1 VTEVDRQWGVLAV
14 QGDEQG
20 DVEDVGLARGLAPDI
35 TALTPVELAADLVP
49 ELAYRTDD
57 VAVAQLDS
65 VVARALDVGL
75 RRVQVLAWRDFEDP
89 EAGGSELH
97 AHRMAQAW
105 ARTGIDISMRTS
117 AVPGTEAVS
126 MRDGYRVIRKSGR
139 YGVFPRSALSGAV
152 GRRGR
157 PDGLIEI
164 WNGMPFF
171 SPLWARCP
179 RIVFLHHVHAAMWR
193 MVLTPRLA
201 RIGET
206 IELRVAPPVYRH
218 SRVLTPSPSS
228 RAEILDM
235 LGLDPARVTVVPPG
249 VDARFVPGGAKAPVP
264 TVLAVGR
271 LVPVKRLELLVDAL
285 ARARQAVPGLRAV
298 VVGEGYERPRLEAK
312 IKAVGGESWVDLVG
326 HVSDDALAD
335 FYRTSWVLASTS
347 LREGW
352 NMTITEAGACGT
364 PAVVSDIAGHRD
376 ALTHGVSGLLVDPGD
391 EFVDAL
397 VRVLTETALR
407 DSLARGAVAR
417 ARTLTWEAT
426 AATVLG
432 ALVDEAEARR
442 DAPRRR

>member
-1 VTEVDRQWGVLAV
+1 M
-14 QGDEQG
+14 
-20 DVEDVGLARGLAPDI
+20 
-35 TALTPVELAADLVP
+35 P

-193 MVLTPRLA
+193 MVLTPPGPHRRDHRAA
-201 RIGET
+201 RGIPRCTATAGSS
-206 IELRVAPPVYRH
+206 PPR
-218 SRVLTPSPSS
+218 R
-228 RAEILDM
+228 RRREILDM

-249 VDARFVPGGAKAPVP
+249 VDARYVPGGEKAPVP

-285 ARARQAVPGLRAV
+285 ARTRQAVPGLRAV

-312 IKAVGGESWVDLVG
+312 IEAVGGTSWIDLVG
-326 HVSDDALAD
+326 HVSDDDLAD
-335 FYRTSWVLASTS
+335 AYRTSWVLASTS
-347 LREGW
+347 LRRGLEHDHHRGRRVRH
-352 NMTITEAGACGT
+352 AGGG
-364 PAVVSDIAGHRD
+364 VRHR
-376 ALTHGVSGLLVDPGD
+376 
-391 EFVDAL
+391 
-397 VRVLTETALR
+397 R
-407 DSLARGAVAR
+407 
-417 ARTLTWEAT
+417 
-426 AATVLG
+426 
-432 ALVDEAEARR
+432 
-442 DAPRRR
+442 APRRPDPRGERPARRPR